1 MPILVEGHILLN
13 HPTLTQMHVS
23 SVRGYFEFVYNFG
36 LLYRGPAQTL
46 MTGTGLARVCSLSL
60 GRCSRSRRPVAST
73 GAGLWGNVLLVRFS
87 DTDDRVTTH
96 VDKTLSLQGGMNH
109 ND

>member
-13 HPTLTQMHVS
+13 HPTLTQMHVF
-23 SVRGYFEFVYNFG
+23 SVRGYFYFVYNFG
-36 LLYRGPAQTL
+36 LLYRGPAQIL
-46 MTGTGLARVCSLSL
+46 MAGIRLGRACSLRL
-60 GRCSRSRRPVAST
+60 GRFSGSRRPVAST

-96 VDKTLSLQGGMNH
+96 INKTLSLQGGINH
-109 ND
+109 KD